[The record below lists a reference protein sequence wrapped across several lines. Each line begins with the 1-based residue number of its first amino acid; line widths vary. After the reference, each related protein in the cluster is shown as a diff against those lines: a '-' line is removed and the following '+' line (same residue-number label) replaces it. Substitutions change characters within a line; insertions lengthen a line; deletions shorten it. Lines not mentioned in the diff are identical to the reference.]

1 MATDENRLI
10 TELDTLKALAHPLRL
25 KLYRALVQART
36 ATASQLA
43 DQVDEAVSLV
53 SYHLRKLAAHGVI
66 EEAEQQ
72 SSDGRERWWQVVL
85 SSYSVRDKDFR
96 DAPERA
102 AAYSAFTRMAF
113 REHVE
118 LYERYLDEQ
127 SAWEQEWRS
136 AAFNSRSL
144 IRLTAD
150 ELRQAGEE
158 LGQVLKKWHAH
169 AEAAPDSEDRE
180 NVVLYLFGFPT
191 RP

>member
-1 MATDENRLI
+1 MATDESRRV

-25 KLYRALVQART
+25 RLYRALYQART

-66 EEAEQQ
+66 EEADRQCA
-72 SSDGRERWWQVVL
+72 DGRERWWQVAL
-85 SSYSVRDKDFR
+85 SSFSVRDQDFR

-102 AAYSAFTRMAF
+102 AAYSAFTRLAF

-127 SAWEQEWRS
+127 SAWEEKWRS
-136 AAFNSRSL
+136 AAFSSRYL
-144 IRLTAD
+144 ARLTAD
-150 ELRQAGEE
+150 ELREASEE
-158 LGQVLKKWHAH
+158 LGEVLKKWQAH
-169 AEAAPDSEDRE
+169 ADAASDTEGRE
-180 NVVLYLFGFPT
+180 NVVLSLYGFPT

>member
-1 MATDENRLI
+1 MATDENRRI

-25 KLYRALVQART
+25 RLYRALYQART

-66 EEAEQQ
+66 EEAGQQ
-72 SSDGRERWWQVVL
+72 SSDGRERWWQVAL
-85 SSYSVRDKDFR
+85 SSYSVSHKDFS
-96 DAPERA
+96 DAPEQA
-102 AAYSAFTRMAF
+102 AAYSAFTRLAF

-127 SAWEQEWRS
+127 SAWAEEWRS

-144 IRLTAD
+144 ARLTAD
-150 ELRQAGEE
+150 ELRQADEE
-158 LGQVLKKWHAH
+158 LREVLKKWQAH
-169 AEAAPDSEDRE
+169 ADAAPDAEGRE
-180 NVVLYLFGFPT
+180 NVVLHLFGFPT